1 MTNKKPQ
8 EIIKDK
14 MIEDIDLIVDMI
26 NTFIP
31 ANDDDRKKLLIGES
45 MLTQLRDSLESA
57 ETSAELSKVLDV
69 NAIRE
74 DWDILQQ
81 QLNDTNINKSI
92 SDWKH
97 KILDSE

>member
-31 ANDDDRKKLLIGES
+31 ANNEDKKKLLIGES

-74 DWDILQQ
+74 DWNVLEQ
-81 QLNDTNINKSI
+81 QLSDSNINVSI
-92 SDWKH
+92 CEWKH
-97 KILDSE
+97 QILDN

>member
-31 ANDDDRKKLLIGES
+31 ANNEDKKKLLIGES

-74 DWDILQQ
+74 DWNVLEQ
-81 QLNDTNINKSI
+81 QLSDSNINASI
-92 SDWKH
+92 CEWKH
-97 KILDSE
+97 QILDK